1 MTKNPLQKVQAANGE
16 GWSVVYELKQGGSVF
31 PTVTAVFLSDGRNWW
46 EYRDSEP
53 MITSKCSSPLRAGS
67 AQVQVT
73 APVKCIP
80 TWLLVDEEAGAGCKK
95 AHQALLDMYM
105 EERRQVKLPGF
116 SQFLDR

>member
-1 MTKNPLQKVQAANGE
+1 MSKNPLQKVQAANGE

-31 PTVTAVFLSDGRNWW
+31 PTVTAVFLSDGKNWW
-46 EYRDSEP
+46 EYRDTEP
-53 MITSKCSSPLRAGS
+53 MITSKCSSPLRAGA

-80 TWLLVDEEAGAGCKK
+80 TWLLADDGAGEACKK
-95 AHQALLDMYM
+95 AHQALLNMYM
-105 EERRQVKLPGF
+105 DERRQVKLPGF

>member
-1 MTKNPLQKVQAANGE
+1 MSKNPLQKVQATSGE

-31 PTVTAVFLSDGRNWW
+31 PTVTAVFLSDGKSWW
-46 EYRDSEP
+46 EYRDTEP
-53 MITSKCSSPLRAGS
+53 MITSKCSSPLRAGA

-80 TWLLVDEEAGAGCKK
+80 TWLLADDGAGEACKK
-95 AHQALLDMYM
+95 AHQALLNMYM
-105 EERRQVKLPGF
+105 DERRQVKLPGF